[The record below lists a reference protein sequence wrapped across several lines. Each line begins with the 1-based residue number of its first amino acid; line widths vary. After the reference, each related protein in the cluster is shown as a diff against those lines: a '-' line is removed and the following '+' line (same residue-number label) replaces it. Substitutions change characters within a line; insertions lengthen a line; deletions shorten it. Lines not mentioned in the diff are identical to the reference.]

1 MISNSTQAVLEE
13 PRSIQGIQDIRP
25 NFPDICFPVPAPWL
39 YATLSQLWDL
49 QHEGTLVRGAGDF
62 RIEAETADRVRKMLS
77 KIGAIRTDLP
87 VPIVNV
93 FSGGG
98 VTLTWYMGP
107 REVKY
112 SFWPEGVLTIWKE
125 EEGQE
130 PIAAELPSDFEF
142 DPREPIQ
149 WLLR

>member
-1 MISNSTQAVLEE
+1 MISVSTQAVLER
-13 PRSIQGIQDIRP
+13 PQSIQQIQDVGP
-25 NFPDICFPVPAPWL
+25 HFANICFPTPTPWM
-39 YATLSQLWDL
+39 YVALSQLWDL
-49 QHEGTLVRGAGDF
+49 QHQGAVIQAVGDF
-62 RIEAETADRVRKMLS
+62 RIATETADRVRKLLS
-77 KIGAIRTDLP
+77 KIGLNKSDLP

-98 VTLTWYMGP
+98 VTLTWQVGP

-130 PIAAELPSDFEF
+130 PSAEELTTDPF
-142 DPREPIQ
+142 DPTEPIQ
-149 WLLR
+149 WLLK